1 MTEYRFRVG
10 DLVRV
15 WVSVNA
21 RPGEGVIDAVT
32 KNHISGIY
40 EVTGLLPSMGN
51 GEPQY
56 RIKCCADR
64 GERVVRESQLA
75 SAVHFPQP
83 RR

>member
-15 WVSVNA
+15 WVSANA
-21 RPGEGVIDAVT
+21 RPGEGVIDAIT
-32 KNHISGIY
+32 KNHFSGIH
-40 EVTGLLPSMGN
+40 EVICPMPSMSN

-56 RIKCCADR
+56 LIKCCADR
-64 GERVVRESQLA
+64 AERVMRESHLA

>member
-1 MTEYRFRVG
+1 MTGYRFKVG

-15 WVSVNA
+15 WVSVSA
-21 RPGEGVIDAVT
+21 RPGERAIDAVT

-40 EVTGLLPSMGN
+40 EVTGLLPSMSN

-56 RIKCCADR
+56 RIKGCAGR

-75 SAVHFPQP
+75 SAVHFPQS

>member
-1 MTEYRFRVG
+1 MVEYRFRVG

-15 WVSVNA
+15 WVSVGA
-21 RPGEGVIDAVT
+21 RPGEGVINSTT

-40 EVTGLLPSMGN
+40 EVTSLLPSLPS

-56 RIKCCADR
+56 QIKGCSGQ
-64 GERVVRESQLA
+64 GERIVQQSQLA
-75 SAVHFPQP
+75 SAVHFPQS